1 MTANKKRVLLTT
13 MMGDIYRDFKKQSSP
28 TSPNF
33 KPELR
38 HQLRRYFEKTGCL
51 VRIDGEKLDKITPQ
65 ALPNFEIAGSG
76 ESGCE
81 TPETTDLDT
90 DETTAAMTMMKTK
103 TKLLVQDDNELS
115 VGSFSSSDDDS
126 KNIKPP
132 PPQASSYAPEKSPA
146 AGKWASIAPQQ

>member
-76 ESGCE
+76 ECGCE
-81 TPETTDLDT
+81 TPETTDLDN
-90 DETTAAMTMMKTK
+90 DESYSSNDDDEDEDEAPGSS
-103 TKLLVQDDNELS
+103 DDNELS
-115 VGSFSSSDDDS
+115 VGSFSSSGDD
-126 KNIKPP
+126 
-132 PPQASSYAPEKSPA
+132 
-146 AGKWASIAPQQ
+146 

>member
-103 TKLLVQDDNELS
+103 TKLLVQ
-115 VGSFSSSDDDS
+115 VTTMSSPLVRFHRVAM
-126 KNIKPP
+126 IK
-132 PPQASSYAPEKSPA
+132 KT
-146 AGKWASIAPQQ
+146 